1 MRANVLSALLLAG
14 ALAHS
19 AAAGRLLSAAERAR
33 RVERDHRGHVIVER
47 IPAIEAKRNYC
58 VPASVE
64 MVLRYYGAKVNQKK
78 LGRIFDSSKKTGT
91 FIGDLD
97 THFGPDGEIKGFEC
111 KKLYMMTVQELVAL
125 TRACL
130 GDADLTRRNRKAI
143 SGNVDG
149 RSADVLDRM
158 NPAVVRRHTPAAR
171 APLIDLLPKLLKE
184 YIDSGRPLLWS
195 VSMNLDPHDRTDG
208 FHMRVL
214 CGYRE
219 ENGKIT
225 GIVYLDPWTGRRR
238 YKYVTALEAAAM
250 TMSIMVV
257 QPGDAAD
264 Q

>member
-1 MRANVLSALLLAG
+1 MRANILSALLLAG
-14 ALAHS
+14 LLAHG
-19 AAAGRLLSAAERAR
+19 AAAGRLLSSAECAR
-33 RVERDHRGHVIVER
+33 RVERDHRGYVIVER

-97 THFGPDGEIKGFEC
+97 THFGPDGEIKGFVC
-111 KKLYMMTVQELVAL
+111 KKLYTMTIRELSAL
-125 TRACL
+125 TQSCL

-149 RSADVLDRM
+149 RSANVLDRM
-158 NPAVVRRHTPAAR
+158 NPAVVRRHTPRSR
-171 APLIDLLPKLLKE
+171 APLLQLLPKLLKQ

-195 VSMNLDPHDRTDG
+195 VAMNLDPNDRSDG

-219 ENGKIT
+219 EDGRIT
-225 GIVYLDPWTGRRR
+225 GIVYLDPWTGRRK
-238 YKYVTALEAAAM
+238 YKHVTALEAAAM
-250 TMSIMVV
+250 TISIMVV
-257 QPGDAAD
+257 QPEDAAD